1 MVDRMQARSFAVLS
15 DRAITFSVRSSR
27 MMCLSKG
34 VSAVAAIVL
43 LAGTA
48 LAAEA
53 VIYGKVKTI
62 NDAQKEV
69 VLTDSAG
76 KDWTF
81 KLAEDV
87 VINRG
92 GKESQTDLKT
102 GDPVNVLFDKGAV
115 TWKAHYFLVTDG
127 DRKNWE
133 LMVGAVKSYDPDK
146 KELSITDENG
156 KVWVFAQGDAKVRIN
171 REDSKMQDIKT
182 GDRASVIVEKYGDKT
197 TLKSL
202 MVERK

>member
-1 MVDRMQARSFAVLS
+1 
-15 DRAITFSVRSSR
+15 
-27 MMCLSKG
+27 MMCLSKWA
-34 VSAVAAIVL
+34 SAVAVIVL
-43 LAGTA
+43 LADA
-48 LAAEA
+48 VLAAEA
-53 VIYGKVKTI
+53 VTYGKVKAI
-62 NDAQKEV
+62 NEAQKEV

-81 KLAEDV
+81 KLADDV

-92 GKESQTDLKT
+92 GKESHADLKT

-115 TWKAHYFLVTDG
+115 TWTAHYFLVTDG

-133 LMVGAVKSYDPDK
+133 LMYGTIKSCDATK

-156 KVWVFAQGDAKVRIN
+156 KVWLFALGDAKVRLN
-171 REDSKMQDIKT
+171 REDSKIQDIKI
-182 GDRASVIVEKYGDKT
+182 GDRAGVIVEKYGDKT
-197 TLKSL
+197 SLRSL

>member
-1 MVDRMQARSFAVLS
+1 
-15 DRAITFSVRSSR
+15 
-27 MMCLSKG
+27 MMCFTKW
-34 VSAVAAIVL
+34 VSALAAIVL

-53 VIYGKVKTI
+53 VTYGKVKAI
-62 NDAQKEV
+62 NDAKKEV
-69 VLTDSAG
+69 VLTDSDG

-87 VINRG
+87 VINRA

-102 GDPVNVLFDKGAV
+102 GDPVNVLFDKGVV
-115 TWKAHYFLVTDG
+115 TWTAHYFLVTDG

-133 LMVGAVKSYDPDK
+133 LMCGTVKSYDPDK
-146 KELSITDENG
+146 KELSITDEHG
-156 KVWVFAQGDAKVRIN
+156 KAWAFPVGDAKVRLN
-171 REDSKMQDIKT
+171 REDSKIQDIKI
-182 GDRASVIVEKYGDKT
+182 GDHTSVIVEKMGDKA